1 MNKVILVGR
10 IVNDLVLNRTKSGLD
25 YLRFNLAIERRKF
38 SADSEEITDFIPVVA
53 WRFHAINIYTLS
65 TKGSL
70 ILIEG
75 YLSSGRYQKEDG
87 TNVFTLDVVVDSFRS
102 LETKEQLEQRKK
114 KNVSD
119 TAKPSLKNTSETV
132 NEPTFINA
140 NTSKAE
146 TISDNLA
153 PTNEF
158 EDETEEDD
166 DDIFIDWNFSP
177 MEK

>member
-1 MNKVILVGR
+1 
-10 IVNDLVLNRTKSGLD
+10 
-25 YLRFNLAIERRKF
+25 
-38 SADSEEITDFIPVVA
+38 
-53 WRFHAINIYTLS
+53 YTLS

-75 YLSSGRYQKEDG
+75 YLSSGRYQKDDG

-166 DDIFIDWNFSP
+166 DDIFID
-177 MEK
+177 

>member
-10 IVNDLVLNRTKSGLD
+10 IVNDLTLNRTKSGLD

-38 SADSEEITDFIPVVA
+38 SSDAEDITDFIPIVA
-53 WRFHAINIYTLS
+53 WRFNAINIYSLS

-87 TNVFTLDVVVDSFRS
+87 SNVYTLDVVVDTFRA
-102 LETKEQLEQRKK
+102 LETKEQLELRKK
-114 KNVSD
+114 KNISESHQSSFKAS
-119 TAKPSLKNTSETV
+119 TPSSV
-132 NEPTFINA
+132 NEPTFVNA

-146 TISDNLA
+146 TISENLQA
-153 PTNEF
+153 TN
-158 EDETEEDD
+158 DETDDDD
-166 DDIFIDWNFSP
+166 DDIFIDWNFNS
-177 MEK
+177 MDE

>member
-75 YLSSGRYQKEDG
+75 YLSSGRYQKDDG

-102 LETKEQLEQRKK
+102 LETKEKRKMFLIQQNLLWKTLQKQLMNPLLSMQILQK
-114 KNVSD
+114 
-119 TAKPSLKNTSETV
+119 LKQ
-132 NEPTFINA
+132 FL
-140 NTSKAE
+140 
-146 TISDNLA
+146 TI
-153 PTNEF
+153 
-158 EDETEEDD
+158 
-166 DDIFIDWNFSP
+166 
-177 MEK
+177 

>member
-75 YLSSGRYQKEDG
+75 YLSSGRYQKDDG

-102 LETKEQLEQRKK
+102 LETKEQLEQRKRK
-114 KNVSD
+114 MFLIQQNLLWKTLQKQLMNPLLSMQILQ
-119 TAKPSLKNTSETV
+119 KLKQ
-132 NEPTFINA
+132 FL
-140 NTSKAE
+140 
-146 TISDNLA
+146 TI
-153 PTNEF
+153 
-158 EDETEEDD
+158 
-166 DDIFIDWNFSP
+166 
-177 MEK
+177 